1 MMKLSD
7 DQTVIF
13 QIQHFLHRYF
23 LPLLLTSYAVAGFFP
38 GPGLA
43 IRDVSLGRIA
53 FLGETMKLGLPAA
66 MLSFLLF
73 SAGLGVKTEHL
84 RSLGKRPVT
93 LIAGLVANLLI
104 PIAYIAVVSQVMR
117 LWHDVDEVQNIL
129 VGLALVASMPIAGS
143 STAWTQN
150 ENGDLALSLGLV
162 LGSTILSPITTPLA
176 MHGVGFLAQGDY
188 SEDLHELAS
197 GGTGGFL
204 FVYVMAPSL
213 LGITMRLILGAS
225 RVDPLKPA
233 IKLLNSIV
241 LLVLCYSNAAVSLPR
256 AFADRDYD
264 FLAVIFVIV
273 FLLCVIAFGAGL
285 AIARIARVDPSQRT
299 ALMFGLGMNNN
310 GGGLVLAS
318 MALAD
323 HPLVMLPIIFY
334 NLIQHLVAGGA
345 ATLARRRAAIDAERI
360 EYVDMSDSVRVG
372 PGDLNPPHKRHK
384 VLEV

>member
-1 MMKLSD
+1 MFS
-7 DQTVIF
+7 
-13 QIQHFLHRYF
+13 QIQHLLHRYF
-23 LPLLLTSYAVAGFFP
+23 LPLLLTSYAIAGLFP
-38 GPGLA
+38 GAGLA
-43 IRDVSLGRIA
+43 IRDVSLGRVA
-53 FLGETMKLGLPAA
+53 FLGETTKIGLPAA
-66 MLSFLLF
+66 MLSFLLL

-93 LIAGLVANLLI
+93 LIAGLLANLLI

-117 LWHDVDEVQNIL
+117 FWHDLDEVQNIL

-204 FVYVMAPSL
+204 IIYVLMPSL
-213 LGITMRLILGAS
+213 LGIAIRLILGAR

-285 AIARIARVDPSQRT
+285 VIARIARVDPSQRT

-334 NLIQHLVAGGA
+334 NMIQHLVAGAAGA
-345 ATLARRRAAIDAERI
+345 LSRTRAAINAQRTDR
-360 EYVDMSDSVRVG
+360 VDTSDSILVET
-372 PGDLNPPHKRHK
+372 GDVKPSNKRHK
-384 VLEV
+384 VLEI